1 MTKLIGICICL
12 FVVGCSEAPLTQLI
26 FDLREADD
34 VLVRRAAARALG
46 ELGSEATSAVSAL
59 EEALADDDREVCR
72 LACYALGEVGPQAKA
87 ALPALTKSLQDE
99 EFSMRLAA
107 AFAIQKINPDSEAY
121 VSELTRAMRMGEGG
135 TIVSVGQLGPSA
147 TWAVPTLIELLKD
160 HRPGIRRLAAEAL
173 GQIAVN
179 AEGVESALRGALRDQ
194 DDRVR
199 QAAQKALETL
209 RRPTGSQ

>member
-1 MTKLIGICICL
+1 MTRFTGIWICL
-12 FVVGCSEAPLTQLI
+12 FVVGCGEARLDQLVSE
-26 FDLREADD
+26 LRQADD

-59 EEALADDDREVCR
+59 DEALADDDREVCR
-72 LACYALGEVGPQAKA
+72 LACYALGEVGPQANA
-87 ALPALTKSLQDE
+87 ALPALTNSLQDE
-99 EFSMRLAA
+99 ELSVRLAA

-121 VSELTRAMRMGEGG
+121 VAELTKAMRMGEGG
-135 TIVSVGQLGPSA
+135 TIVSIGRIGPSA

-160 HRPGIRRLAAEAL
+160 RRPGIRRLAVEAL
-173 GQIAVN
+173 GQIAVD
-179 AEGVESALRGALRDQ
+179 AEDAESALRRALRDE